1 MVDATPFSDQTMMMV
16 VIGVGTLFVSLLL
29 GFAIAGGNP
38 NAASAKRRLSEVG
51 NGPANETAMPK
62 NRNSARRVEQHSS
75 IKSLDVILRKAL
87 PKPAVLRAR
96 LEKTGFN
103 ISISEYI
110 LSTFVLIGI
119 LMFLINFLFGFG
131 LYAAIPGGLATGLLF
146 SHMTIGF
153 LGNRRVNK
161 FMKSFPESIELM
173 VRGLRAGLP
182 ISESII
188 VVGNDS
194 PDPVGAEFRG
204 IADAVRLGKSTEEA
218 LWDVAKRID
227 VPDYKFLVIAISI
240 QRETGGNLA
249 ETLAGLANTL
259 RKRRQIKLKIKAM
272 SSEARASAWIIGSL
286 PFIMFFLL
294 WLANDAY
301 VLTLVEDPRGMYMIG
316 AGLTLIGTG
325 VGIMAKMVRFE
336 I

>member
-1 MVDATPFSDQTMMMV
+1 MIDGSPFADQNMMMV
-16 VIGVGTLFVSLLL
+16 VIGIGTLLVALLL
-29 GFAIAGGNP
+29 GFALAGGNP
-38 NAASAKRRLSEVG
+38 NTASAKRRLSQVG
-51 NGPANETAMPK
+51 TGPANEAVMPTT
-62 NRNSARRVEQHSS
+62 RNSARRVENHSS

-110 LSTFVLIGI
+110 LATLVLIG
-119 LMFLINFLFGFG
+119 LMMFLINFLFGFSPVV
-131 LYAAIPGGLATGLLF
+131 AVPGGFSIGLFL
-146 SHMTIGF
+146 SHFIIGF

-161 FMKSFPESIELM
+161 FMKVFPEAIELM

-204 IADAVRLGKSTEEA
+204 VADAVRLGKPMEEA
-218 LWDVAKRID
+218 LWDVSKRID
-227 VPDYKFLVIAISI
+227 VPDYKFLVIAIAI

-286 PFIMFFLL
+286 PFIMFVLL
-294 WLANDAY
+294 WMANDRY
-301 VLTLVEDPRGMYMIG
+301 VMTLVEDPRGMYMIG
-316 AGLTLIGTG
+316 AGLTLIATG